1 MVTPGGADRP
11 PIAAS
16 LGVADVFASPMS
28 ADAKADMVSIV
39 LFVVSDSLRR
49 ANRRRAAGC
58 VGPIARARLPCAS
71 NHESYPS
78 GYSHRESRTAD
89 SPPRTLSKNA
99 SRNASDARDAG
110 ARERESMTYEADSA
124 SDSDEEK
131 CDARARR
138 AETEIEREV
147 EAELG
152 ADGAYDASS
161 WEGFWRRATATNEV
175 KMRRAG
181 LDPRAEETKERF
193 GRHGQRLKLGK
204 PVDGETVYC
213 FGCEKECDETY
224 ECAQCLEIYRARAK
238 KVAFD
243 AWERAFFCSGDC
255 YLKHWDEHKTRHG
268 PSTAGPTKLD
278 GTVHEFEAPKGHGAL
293 WHAADLRRVEFEEC
307 VPIL

>member
-99 SRNASDARDAG
+99 SRNALHARDAG

-152 ADGAYDASS
+152 ADGAYNASS
-161 WEGFWRRATATNEV
+161 
-175 KMRRAG
+175 
-181 LDPRAEETKERF
+181 
-193 GRHGQRLKLGK
+193 
-204 PVDGETVYC
+204 
-213 FGCEKECDETY
+213 
-224 ECAQCLEIYRARAK
+224 
-238 KVAFD
+238 
-243 AWERAFFCSGDC
+243 
-255 YLKHWDEHKTRHG
+255 
-268 PSTAGPTKLD
+268 
-278 GTVHEFEAPKGHGAL
+278 
-293 WHAADLRRVEFEEC
+293 
-307 VPIL
+307 